1 VETARDPRDYASL
14 LTPGGVELAAKED
27 GYETEPREWYLH
39 PVLGIILLVV
49 AFVVLNGLG
58 GAGHTRADV
67 FVALGVIFLVVG
79 AFTMV
84 TRSQ

>member
-1 VETARDPRDYASL
+1 MKLNRVNGIVIT
-14 LTPGGVELAAKED
+14 
-27 GYETEPREWYLH
+27 
-39 PVLGIILLVV
+39 VLGIILLVV

-79 AFTMV
+79 AYIMV
-84 TRSQ
+84 TRAR